1 MSSVFDELTIVKRSG
16 QRVSFNGSKIAVAI
30 KSAFDDVYTE
40 NMEDKVN
47 IIYGKVLDRIESLY
61 SDRKTI
67 NVEDIQDIIE
77 NILKEE
83 KYLNV
88 YNAFNDYR
96 IKRAASREVFEKKQQ
111 HKFVKA
117 TEKLVLTAKDDNK
130 STKREMLNNFGK
142 TISSEY
148 SLAYLIDSKYTR
160 MYQEGIIYI
169 HDLDYYVLGIPRYV
183 CLDLTNIDD
192 YDNYFDILTDISI
205 GTKKEVLKEVL
216 IPSFDYLLEPYM
228 IYKFKKI
235 FEENLYNFLELE
247 GFIDYINI
255 KSIVKEI
262 NKLST
267 IFINYNY
274 FDNYLN
280 ERTRKIFDYAY
291 NLSILKLKN
300 ILKNDI
306 KRYLGILNN
315 DLESSYSISIGTCY
329 SKEGKLITDLYFEC
343 INEIDTLVHVSTI
356 YKGNDLDFI
365 SKLICLKKN
374 ICVSFNA
381 SYNKLFNSNDNYKY
395 EVEYFSNGLRIAEN
409 ILERY
414 STSVGRMNI
423 YKTTINLARLSLKSK
438 DLSSFYSNLDNT
450 LELVRNELI
459 QRFEYISSRFKENYD
474 YLFKYNTLMDSSKLE
489 DKKVRKV
496 YKNGTLEIG
505 YSGLYEALL
514 NLGCSDKLEEVL
526 KYLNDKCNSYSNEF
540 KLNFV
545 LSETSD
551 YEILKYF
558 NAIDKSIYG
567 MNLEYR
573 NLSSYIDDL
582 KTISNIEYYSN
593 GGFNYVVKV
602 RNNATYKYISE
613 ILKSA
618 VDNNL
623 GFIRI
628 KYEN

>member
-267 IFINYNY
+267 IFINYND

>member
-47 IIYGKVLDRIESLY
+47 IIYGKVLDRIECLY

-183 CLDLTNIDD
+183 CLDLTNIED

-267 IFINYNY
+267 IFINYND
-274 FDNYLN
+274 FDSYLN

-300 ILKNDI
+300 MLKNDI
-306 KRYLGILNN
+306 KRYLSILNN
-315 DLESSYSISIGTCY
+315 DLESSYCISIGTCY

-343 INEIDTLVHVSTI
+343 INELDTLISVSTI

-365 SKLICLKKN
+365 SKLICLRKN
-374 ICVSFNA
+374 ICVSFNT
-381 SYNKLFNSNDNYKY
+381 SYNKLFNNNDNYKY
-395 EVEYFSNGLRIAEN
+395 EVEYFSDGLRIAEN
-409 ILERY
+409 ILDRCA
-414 STSVGRMNI
+414 TSVGRMNI

-459 QRFEYISSRFKENYD
+459 QRFEYISSRYKENYD
-474 YLFKYNTLMDSSKLE
+474 YLFKYNILMDSSKLE

-514 NLGCSDKLEEVL
+514 NLDCSDKLEEVL

-551 YEILKYF
+551 YEVLKYF

-567 MNLEYR
+567 VNLEYR

-582 KTISNIEYYSN
+582 KTISNIEFYSN

-602 RNNATYKYISE
+602 RKNATYKYISE

-618 VDNNL
+618 ADKNL

>member
-47 IIYGKVLDRIESLY
+47 IIYGKVLDRIECLY

-183 CLDLTNIDD
+183 CLDLTNIED

-262 NKLST
+262 NKLS
-267 IFINYNY
+267 
-274 FDNYLN
+274 
-280 ERTRKIFDYAY
+280 
-291 NLSILKLKN
+291 
-300 ILKNDI
+300 
-306 KRYLGILNN
+306 
-315 DLESSYSISIGTCY
+315 
-329 SKEGKLITDLYFEC
+329 
-343 INEIDTLVHVSTI
+343 
-356 YKGNDLDFI
+356 
-365 SKLICLKKN
+365 
-374 ICVSFNA
+374 
-381 SYNKLFNSNDNYKY
+381 
-395 EVEYFSNGLRIAEN
+395 
-409 ILERY
+409 
-414 STSVGRMNI
+414 
-423 YKTTINLARLSLKSK
+423 
-438 DLSSFYSNLDNT
+438 
-450 LELVRNELI
+450 
-459 QRFEYISSRFKENYD
+459 
-474 YLFKYNTLMDSSKLE
+474 
-489 DKKVRKV
+489 
-496 YKNGTLEIG
+496 
-505 YSGLYEALL
+505 
-514 NLGCSDKLEEVL
+514 
-526 KYLNDKCNSYSNEF
+526 
-540 KLNFV
+540 
-545 LSETSD
+545 
-551 YEILKYF
+551 
-558 NAIDKSIYG
+558 
-567 MNLEYR
+567 
-573 NLSSYIDDL
+573 
-582 KTISNIEYYSN
+582 
-593 GGFNYVVKV
+593 
-602 RNNATYKYISE
+602 
-613 ILKSA
+613 
-618 VDNNL
+618 
-623 GFIRI
+623 
-628 KYEN
+628 